1 VKTFYCAE
9 DIEGL
14 AAQGRTE
21 LVVDENTVLTDLARD
36 AARQLGISVKYRTQ
50 ANPVAVV
57 PSGPASGLSIGAT
70 ARALGAVSA
79 PGAVGAKPK
88 GCQHGPLDVEA
99 VGSVSAAV
107 GSGGVVD
114 QLVDLVKQLGEKPGS

>member
-1 VKTFYCAE
+1 MKTFYCAE

-50 ANPVAVV
+50 ASPVTVV
-57 PSGPASGLSIGAT
+57 PSGPASGLSIGA
-70 ARALGAVSA
+70 AVSA
-79 PGAVGAKPK
+79 LGAVGAKPK
-88 GCQHGPLDVEA
+88 GCQHGPLDVGA
-99 VGSVSAAV
+99 VGPVSMTV

>member
-57 PSGPASGLSIGAT
+57 PSGPSSGLSIGAT
-70 ARALGAVSA
+70 VSALGAL
-79 PGAVGAKPK
+79 GAKPK

-99 VGSVSAAV
+99 VRPASATGS
-107 GSGGVVD
+107 SGGVVD
-114 QLVDLVKQLGEKPGS
+114 QLVDAVKRLGEKPGS

>member
-50 ANPVAVV
+50 ASPVTVV
-57 PSGPASGLSIGAT
+57 PSGPASGLSVGAT
-70 ARALGAVSA
+70 ASAL
-79 PGAVGAKPK
+79 GAVGAKPK

-99 VGSVSAAV
+99 VGPVSATV